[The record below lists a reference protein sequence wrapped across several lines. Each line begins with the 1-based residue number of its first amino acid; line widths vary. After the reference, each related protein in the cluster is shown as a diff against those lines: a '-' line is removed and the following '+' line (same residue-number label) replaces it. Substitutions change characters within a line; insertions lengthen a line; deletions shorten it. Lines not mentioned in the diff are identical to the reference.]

1 LIDKDALLHPLT
13 PNTVVKGCKS
23 CSYKLFT
30 SKPKRR
36 HNNYQRD
43 N

>member
-23 CSYKLFT
+23 CSYKLVRG
-30 SKPKRR
+30 KLK
-36 HNNYQRD
+36 
-43 N
+43 

>member
-23 CSYKLFT
+23 CSYKLVISNAKT
-30 SKPKRR
+30 T
-36 HNNYQRD
+36 H
-43 N
+43 